1 MRLGTFNV
9 ENLFD
14 RAAAMNLPTW
24 AEGKPILE
32 DFKRLNDLIGK
43 ETYSNADKQEMH
55 TIMGRHKGLLTQ
67 EKSKFLRLRVIRGKF
82 KEKPRNGP
90 IEIVANGRADWIGWF
105 ELETEPVKE
114 TAIVNTAR
122 VIREVNADVL
132 CVVEAEDRIVLCR
145 FNQEVIPE
153 VGSSPYDHVM
163 LIDGNDDRGIDVGI
177 YTRKSCPIASIA
189 SHVEDTDAEGTIFS
203 RDCAEYTVTTPS
215 GGKLLVLINHFK
227 SKGFGE
233 SAAANTKRKRQAQ
246 RVHDIYKARLQEGVD
261 LIAVVGDLNDTPDSD
276 PLTPLV
282 TNGSTLLDVM
292 AHPKFVGDGRPGTH
306 GNGTKSGK
314 LDYILMSPKL
324 ADTVEKAGI
333 KRRGVWG
340 GKNGTLFPHLPE
352 IKSAKDAASDHAALW
367 VELDI

>member
-43 ETYSNADKQEMH
+43 ETYTNADKQEMH

-67 EKSKFLRLRVIRGKF
+67 
-82 KEKPRNGP
+82 
-90 IEIVANGRADWIGWF
+90 D
-105 ELETEPVKE
+105 
-114 TAIVNTAR
+114 
-122 VIREVNADVL
+122 
-132 CVVEAEDRIVLCR
+132 
-145 FNQEVIPE
+145 
-153 VGSSPYDHVM
+153 
-163 LIDGNDDRGIDVGI
+163 
-177 YTRKSCPIASIA
+177 
-189 SHVEDTDAEGTIFS
+189 
-203 RDCAEYTVTTPS
+203 
-215 GGKLLVLINHFK
+215 K
-227 SKGFGE
+227 SKGFGV

-246 RVHDIYKARLQEGVD
+246 RVHDIYEERLQEGVD

-282 TNGSTLLDVM
+282 TNGSTLVDVM
-292 AHPKFVGDGRPGTH
+292 AHPKFVGDGRLGTH

-314 LDYILMSPKL
+314 LDYLLMSPKL
-324 ADTVEKAGI
+324 AATVEKAGI
-333 KRRGVWG
+333 ERRGAWG